1 MWIVRVVMPDATA
14 WQVGWDCSPCQW
26 DSWRWLSSQCCV
38 HWPPRRSRRT
48 HGCTPPTCG
57 WLSSPSVSK
66 PRSLALRTSPWQI
79 STACEPCPW
88 AVFRPFSCI
97 VHVCLSF
104 DILFTVGTLTFC
116 DRREQN
122 SSALMVERGVLGFPK
137 HNLAPSQNTLVGTT
151 AFQLSTSKVADL
163 NSHNLRQASKS
174 SS

>member
-1 MWIVRVVMPDATA
+1 METY
-14 WQVGWDCSPCQW
+14 
-26 DSWRWLSSQCCV
+26 
-38 HWPPRRSRRT
+38 
-48 HGCTPPTCG
+48 
-57 WLSSPSVSK
+57 SVFSIQFF
-66 PRSLALRTSPWQI
+66 SLLLP
-79 STACEPCPW
+79 
-88 AVFRPFSCI
+88 
-97 VHVCLSF
+97 
-104 DILFTVGTLTFC
+104 LFTVGTLTFC

>member
-1 MWIVRVVMPDATA
+1 MGFMETSLMRQLGKLVEVVRHANEILGDGYRLCIVSADHLAVQGGLTDVLRQLAVGFSRPQSQSLVA
-14 WQVGWDCSPCQW
+14 WLRELHRDRLRQLASPAC
-26 DSWRWLSSQCCV
+26 
-38 HWPPRRSRRT
+38 RRSSA
-48 HGCTPPTCG
+48 
-57 WLSSPSVSK
+57 LSPV
-66 PRSLALRTSPWQI
+66 PA
-79 STACEPCPW
+79 
-88 AVFRPFSCI
+88 
-97 VHVCLSF
+97 CLSF

-122 SSALMVERGVLGFPK
+122 STALMVERGVLGFPK

>member
-1 MWIVRVVMPDATA
+1 METSLMRQLGKLVEVVRHTDEALGNGNRLCVVSADHLAVQGRLTDVLRQLAVGFSRPQSQSLVA
-14 WQVGWDCSPCQW
+14 WLRELYRDRLRQLANPAC
-26 DSWRWLSSQCCV
+26 
-38 HWPPRRSRRT
+38 RRS
-48 HGCTPPTCG
+48 
-57 WLSSPSVSK
+57 S
-66 PRSLALRTSPWQI
+66 ALFPI
-79 STACEPCPW
+79 L
-88 AVFRPFSCI
+88 FLYG
-97 VHVCLSF
+97 LSF

>member
-1 MWIVRVVMPDATA
+1 MSFMETSLMRQLGKLVEVVRHANEILGDGYRLSVVSTDHLAVQGGLTDVLRQLAVGFSRPQSQSLVA
-14 WQVGWDCSPCQW
+14 WLRELHRD
-26 DSWRWLSSQCCV
+26 
-38 HWPPRRSRRT
+38 RT
-48 HGCTPPTCG
+48 
-57 WLSSPSVSK
+57 
-66 PRSLALRTSPWQI
+66 

-88 AVFRPFSCI
+88 AVFRPFSCL
-97 VHVCLSF
+97 VPVRLSF
-104 DILFTVGTLTFC
+104 YTLFIVGTLTFC

-122 SSALMVERGVLGFPK
+122 FSALMVERGVLGFPK